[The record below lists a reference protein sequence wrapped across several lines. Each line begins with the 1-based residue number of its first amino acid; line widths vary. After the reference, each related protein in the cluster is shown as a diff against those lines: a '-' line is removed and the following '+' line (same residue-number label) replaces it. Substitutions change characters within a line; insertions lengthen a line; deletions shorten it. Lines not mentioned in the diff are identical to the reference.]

1 MQLKSQRVFFFFSL
15 VLFFLGGGG
24 GGACRYVSGTQ
35 NILVFSI
42 LFIIFIISVIVLNIF
57 PKSDTYKVMQVI
69 HK

>member
-1 MQLKSQRVFFFFSL
+1 MQLKSQRVFVFLSCSFFF
-15 VLFFLGGGG
+15 GGG

-35 NILVFSI
+35 NILVSSI